1 MDIHA
6 QKEIIIALDS
16 ILNHLIDKLKK
27 EKKEACASK
36 LHSLT
41 GIRLLNP
48 AQKEYWRGLT
58 FATNATIDLL
68 KICWKTHKQMLHH
81 SQPRPSPQTKDSKN
95 PGN

>member
-16 ILNHLIDKLKK
+16 ILNHLIAKLKK
-27 EKKEACASK
+27 EQKESCTSK

-58 FATNATIDLL
+58 FAMNATIDLL
-68 KICWKTHKQMLHH
+68 KICWKTHKQMLKS
-81 SQPRPSPQTKDSKN
+81 SQPQQSPPEKDRKN
-95 PGN
+95 PDN